1 MDFFSAMEISASG
14 LTAERERVN
23 VASSNVANA
32 HTTRSANGGPYK
44 RRDVVLSS
52 QPQSPL
58 LPGGLAGKREQIFS
72 VAVDKITEDTR
83 PPRLE
88 YDPGHPDAN
97 AQGYVAY
104 PNVNVVE
111 EMVDMIT
118 ASRAYQAG
126 MTALDAAVSLSE
138 KSLSIGGK

>member
-97 AQGYVAY
+97 AQGYAQ
-104 PNVNVVE
+104 
-111 EMVDMIT
+111 
-118 ASRAYQAG
+118 QATG
-126 MTALDAAVSLSE
+126 
-138 KSLSIGGK
+138 